1 MGGSSSQSAEVIA
14 ASDAGG
20 LERVQYIEHR
30 RRSSLINM
38 EETMMSR
45 KMDHQAPAAGIKV
58 VSKASF
64 RGKPPNVTCTIRFSP
79 EAELFTRP
87 RTTRQDKPTLHY
99 NSTDFAMMQNDAA
112 DEDEAF
118 MIVDA
123 KTQNGVLWYGI
134 QWMDDENEMA
144 PPEWI
149 TREAVYVAGP
159 LMLCEYE
166 SLHHEELVAMNTRL
180 EKMLNASGSEAKI
193 AQQIKQDK
201 ERVISG
207 INENSNNDTDH
218 QQLVTTENIDRKPLK
233 TNETSPAAP
242 TKERPPT
249 PPWAEHAHNHSWQ

>member
-99 NSTDFAMMQNDAA
+99 NSTDFAMVRQIELALL
-112 DEDEAF
+112 
-118 MIVDA
+118 
-123 KTQNGVLWYGI
+123 KKCLLVL
-134 QWMDDENEMA
+134 
-144 PPEWI
+144 
-149 TREAVYVAGP
+149 
-159 LMLCEYE
+159 LCE
-166 SLHHEELVAMNTRL
+166 SAPCVVCLL
-180 EKMLNASGSEAKI
+180 LNA
-193 AQQIKQDK
+193 D
-201 ERVISG
+201 
-207 INENSNNDTDH
+207 
-218 QQLVTTENIDRKPLK
+218 
-233 TNETSPAAP
+233 
-242 TKERPPT
+242 
-249 PPWAEHAHNHSWQ
+249 AE